1 LTKNEIR
8 TRCAIC
14 NTEGN
19 SDVRIP
25 SNFDEHSFT
34 TQVFSARR
42 MPDRRYFQW
51 VECKEC
57 SLWRSDPIIVLSLE
71 QLYKESSFDYGDEVS
86 GLSKTYLNLFARTKP
101 ANNPSVLEIGGGNG
115 FFLDALLDKYN
126 AQIAGVEP
134 SIDAVNK
141 ASDRVKPHMVTAMME
156 DGLFS
161 NGKFS
166 QVCIFHVLDHLPNPA
181 STLNQIRDVLAD
193 NGSVLIAVHNVD
205 SWSSKLLKS
214 KSPIFDVEHT
224 FLYSKKSLTRLLIK
238 CGYADIQ
245 VKGYWNL
252 YSVKYLLQLS
262 PIPLSIKK
270 YLNNNKVASKLT
282 GKILLW
288 VPLGNMTATARK
300 SM

>member
-1 LTKNEIR
+1 LTKNEIK

-57 SLWRSDPIIVLSLE
+57 SLWRSDPIIVLPLDR
-71 QLYKESSFDYGDEVS
+71 LYKESSFDYGDEVS

-156 DGLFS
+156 SGLFDHE
-161 NGKFS
+161 KFS

-224 FLYSKKSLTRLLIK
+224 YLYSKKSITRLLIQ
-238 CGYADIQ
+238 CGYVE
-245 VKGYWNL
+245 VKVRGYWNL
-252 YSVKYLLQLS
+252 YSLRYLTQLL
-262 PIPLSIKK
+262 PLPRRMKALA
-270 YLNNNKVASKLT
+270 LNNKHMSKIL
-282 GKILLW
+282 GKIRIW
-288 VPLGNMTATARK
+288 MPLGNMTATAK
-300 SM
+300 KFI